1 MRLLWTVILLVVL
14 SPWALGCET
23 VASATTKAST
33 TSTLQ
38 APLNIN
44 VADVVALQRLR
55 GIGAIKAQAI
65 VDHRQAHGAFASVD
79 ELLEVKGIGKALLQR
94 NRELLSVD

>member
-1 MRLLWTVILLVVL
+1 MRFIWIVTLLALFG
-14 SPWALGCET
+14 PWANACESGT
-23 VASATTKAST
+23 GAATKPASSV
-33 TSTLQ
+33 SL

-44 VADVVALQRLR
+44 VADVTALQRLR
-55 GIGAIKAQAI
+55 GIGAVKAQAI

-94 NRELLSVD
+94 NRDLLSVD

>member
-1 MRLLWTVILLVVL
+1 MKLLWTVMLLMVL

-23 VASATTKAST
+23 VASATTQKA

-44 VADVVALQRLR
+44 VADVVALQRLQ
-55 GIGAIKAQAI
+55 GIGAVKAQAI

-94 NRELLSVD
+94 NRKLLSVD

>member
-1 MRLLWTVILLVVL
+1 MRFIWIVTLLALL
-14 SPWALGCET
+14 SPWAGACEP
-23 VASATTKAST
+23 SAIAATKPADP
-33 TSTLQ
+33 

-44 VADVVALQRLR
+44 VADVTALQRLR
-55 GIGAIKAQAI
+55 GIGAVKAQAI

>member
-1 MRLLWTVILLVVL
+1 MRFIWIVMLLALL
-14 SPWALGCET
+14 SPWAIACE
-23 VASATTKAST
+23 AGAGAAAKPALSAD
-33 TSTLQ
+33 Q

-44 VADVVALQRLR
+44 VADVTALQRLR
-55 GIGAIKAQAI
+55 GIGAVKAQAI
-65 VDHRQAHGAFASVD
+65 VDHREAHGAFASVD